1 MVLAAIYSRYL
12 KVNINTR
19 GICMLIEVIAIN
31 QILIAYGRSDQIL
44 SLIMNLDKY
53 NVLFFHTFSI

>member
-1 MVLAAIYSRYL
+1 MVLAAIYPRYL

-19 GICMLIEVIAIN
+19 GICMLNELTAID
-31 QILIAYGRSDQIL
+31 QILIAHGRSDQIL

-53 NVLFFHTFSI
+53 NVLVFHNFSI